1 MELSLECLRYPET
14 LLRRKPIFSF
24 LAGTSCKWI
33 LGLDMTLCVSLSSS
47 QCRSYV
53 CSHNFCE
60 FINVLVLL
68 WKKDTVSLAHPPT
81 SGSSNISTS
90 SWHVSLSPESKDWIE
105 TFCQSLSTSGI
116 VQFWVSVITTIYCN
130 KILPWWVLSKAL
142 DHGYTSM
149 SFRSHVITMFL

>member
-1 MELSLECLRYPET
+1 MFEISTDTPQEETDFLFLSRYQ
-14 LLRRKPIFSF
+14 LQMDSWFGYDSLCISF
-24 LAGTSCKWI
+24 LFSVQV
-33 LGLDMTLCVSLSSS
+33 LCVQS
-47 QCRSYV
+47 Q
-53 CSHNFCE
+53 F
-60 FINVLVLL
+60 L
-68 WKKDTVSLAHPPT
+68 WVHKCISFAVEKRHCFLGPSTL

-116 VQFWVSVITTIYCN
+116 VQLWVSVLTTIYCN
-130 KILPWWVLSKAL
+130 KILPRWVLSKAL